1 MLLVRQKLSPSHQR
15 LFRVTFTF
23 TPDQEGQMIF
33 GLSLKV
39 IFDKK
44 KLPALKPGAM
54 SNMVS
59 K

>member
-44 KLPALKPGAM
+44 KLPL
-54 SNMVS
+54 
-59 K
+59 